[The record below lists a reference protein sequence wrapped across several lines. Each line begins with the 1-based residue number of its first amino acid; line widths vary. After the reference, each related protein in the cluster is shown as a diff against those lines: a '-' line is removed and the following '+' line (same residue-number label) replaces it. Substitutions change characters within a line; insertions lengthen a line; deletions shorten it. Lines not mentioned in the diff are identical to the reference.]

1 LSNANLHAY
10 WCCSIFHV
18 EIFCLNKRS
27 FCLEEHPSS
36 SRALH
41 QLQCTRFWKYITHP
55 LRLISTRNTTHLY
68 EIRCTHCRVLLQ
80 FSAKCFVQDKSTC
93 NTGARWAILH
103 RQVNHGDY
111 AQRPA
116 SSRHTMLSRAQRPT
130 LVLGSP
136 FRTLRFIDLRT
147 KVTLL
152 AFLIFFP

>member
-1 LSNANLHAY
+1 VLVVGWPMSYRPVLCVYDARTWLGDDGIPPISALSNANLHAY

-111 AQRPA
+111 AQSPA
-116 SSRHTMLSRAQRPT
+116 SSRHTM
-130 LVLGSP
+130 
-136 FRTLRFIDLRT
+136 
-147 KVTLL
+147 
-152 AFLIFFP
+152 